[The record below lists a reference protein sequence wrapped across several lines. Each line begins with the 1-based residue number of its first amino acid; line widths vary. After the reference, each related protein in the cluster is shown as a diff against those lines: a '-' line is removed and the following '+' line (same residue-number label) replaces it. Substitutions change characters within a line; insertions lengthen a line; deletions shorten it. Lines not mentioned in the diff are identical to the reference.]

1 MRESPTSTFYQV
13 QDHRK
18 KLAKFHNKYY
28 YYILYVYGIWYTIYG
43 IPYTT
48 KYYNNLEKLY
58 GMMMMQTTS
67 PKAPIFFP
75 PPFELLDLSNP

>member
-18 KLAKFHNKYY
+18 KLAKFHIIYFMY
-28 YYILYVYGIWYTIYG
+28 MVYGIPYMVYR

-75 PPFELLDLSNP
+75 PPFELLDPSNP